1 MDKEELLYKFFSN
14 QLTSE
19 EEKTFQEL
27 LETDKEFKAQF
38 EFENDLKRVIKK
50 NEKENLKHKLIGFE
64 KEINAKDKNNPSK
77 WTFKNWS
84 IAASIAL
91 LVGLG
96 WIAYN
101 TFSGPDYNKLYATNF
116 EAYPNTV
123 YTITRSDG
131 DQSLERDAFAAYEAS
146 NYEKAVTAF
155 LELKIEGSSTHTDF
169 YLAQSYLYLGKDQE
183 AIEALKS
190 TILNDAE
197 FKAEAHWYLS
207 LAYLKSKNK
216 EKAIA
221 TLKGLIENFDY
232 NKERAQAL
240 LKALD

>member
-14 QLTSE
+14 QLTE
-19 EEKTFQEL
+19 EQKKTFHQL
-27 LETDKEFKAQF
+27 LETDVEFKAQF
-38 EFENDLKRVIKK
+38 EFENDLKHVIKK
-50 NEKENLKHKLIGFE
+50 SKNENLKQKLVGFE
-64 KEINAKDKNNPSK
+64 KEINAKDKNKPSK
-77 WTFKNWS
+77 WTFRNWS

-91 LVGLG
+91 LVGMG

-101 TFSGPDYNKLYATNF
+101 TFSGPDYNELYATNF

-155 LELKIEGSSTHTDF
+155 LDLKNKGGSTHADF
-169 YLAQSYLYLGKDQE
+169 YLAQSYLYVGKDQE
-183 AIEALKS
+183 AIEALKRA
-190 TILNDAE
+190 ILNDME
-197 FKAEAHWYLS
+197 FRAEAHWYLA
-207 LAYLKSKNK
+207 LAYLKSKDK
-216 EKAIA
+216 VKAMA
-221 TLKGLIENFDY
+221 TLKDLIENFDY
-232 NKERAQAL
+232 NKERAQTL

>member
-1 MDKEELLYKFFSN
+1 MDKEELLYKFFLN
-14 QLTSE
+14 QLTE
-19 EEKTFQEL
+19 EGKKTFHQL
-27 LETDKEFKAQF
+27 LETDVEFKAQF
-38 EFENDLKRVIKK
+38 EFENDLKHVIKK
-50 NEKENLKHKLIGFE
+50 GNNENLKQKLVGFE
-64 KEINAKDKNNPSK
+64 KEINAKDKNKPSK
-77 WTFKNWS
+77 WTFRNWS

-101 TFSGPDYNKLYATNF
+101 TFSGPDYNELYATNF

-155 LELKIEGSSTHTDF
+155 LELKTVGRSTHTDF
-169 YLAQSYLYLGKDQE
+169 YLAQSYMNLGKDQE

-190 TILNDAE
+190 TILNDTE

-207 LAYLKSKNK
+207 LAYLKSKDEVN
-216 EKAIA
+216 ASA
-221 TLKGLIENFDY
+221 TLKYLIENFDY
-232 NKERAQAL
+232 KKEKAQTL
-240 LKALD
+240 LKELH